1 MGMFNN
7 VVNTLK
13 QTGKK
18 VSNFVGDE
26 ENNISSTVNAKK
38 KQLLFKMLQ
47 KKAPE
52 TLVKPVAS
60 QFDTDVNY
68 QKAPTKFNQN
78 GNWATPDPKL
88 PFYKK
93 ILYSNKQ

>member
-7 VVNTLK
+7 MVNAVK
-13 QTGKK
+13 KTGKN

-26 ENNISSTVNAKK
+26 ENNISSAVNAKK
-38 KQLLFKMLQ
+38 KQLLVKMLQ
-47 KKAPE
+47 KEAPE
-52 TLVKPVAS
+52 TLVKPISS
-60 QFDTDVNY
+60 QFDTDANY
-68 QKAPTKFNQN
+68 QKALNKFNKN

-93 ILYSNKQ
+93 VLY